1 MKTGIPNE
9 GGLAMATLI
18 ASKQSLVPTDPEQAI
33 AQATAAWESFVRDGQ
48 FQQHKPRQIIANS
61 WQQCRASGIDPESGR
76 APTTLGFDHLKEY
89 MQEHEL
95 GQSGVEVLD
104 SYSDLLA
111 ESGHVLVLADAKGQ
125 LLHSVGQKQIQKKL
139 EQINFMPGAD
149 WAEET
154 VGPNGIGTAL
164 SLGRPELVLGSEHY
178 CQGWQPW
185 VCYGAPIYSP
195 GNNNVIGAVD
205 ITGSARF
212 VKSESLALTISI
224 AKSIEQVLMIKH
236 LKLREQRQE
245 LLENLERQ
253 WPHEGLLLLHADGDF
268 LDLNLRASRFLKM
281 DHKCSTKKDLE
292 QKLPQ
297 LWENLQPVLARGEG
311 CNDFEFTANGQ
322 IELTCRIEAFQI
334 KGGDSGWVLVL
345 SEKRSQPRTTKIA
358 SKKYFTFEDIK
369 GESIQLKKALKIAQ
383 AAANDR
389 LKNPVLIQ
397 GETGTGK
404 ELIAQAIH
412 SASDQAQGPFIAINC
427 SAIPADLVES
437 ELFGYEAGA
446 FTGAQRQGRSGK
458 FEAANGGTI
467 FLDEIDSMPLHV
479 QVKLL
484 RIVEENTVT
493 RIGGHQTRPI
503 NCRIITASGSNLR
516 QLMEKSEFRP
526 DLFHRLSV
534 LEIDLPAL
542 RDRERDIKS
551 LTKFFIDQACR
562 STGREPLI
570 LTIEVEQILE
580 EYSWPGNLRELYNL
594 CHRWVLTVDEK
605 EITVKHIP
613 DHLRQQKCSGNIQ
626 KESLKSLG
634 DDLIEQ
640 VLQEVGGNVSRAAKK
655 LGIARSTLYRR
666 IKK

>member
-1 MKTGIPNE
+1 MMKTGLLNE
-9 GGLAMATLI
+9 GELAMATLL
-18 ASKQSLVPTDPEQAI
+18 ASKQTLVPADPGQAI

-61 WQQCRASGIDPESGR
+61 WQQCRASGIDPESRR

-195 GNNNVIGAVD
+195 GSNSVIGAVD

-253 WPHEGLLLLHADGDF
+253 WPHDGLLLLHADGDF
-268 LDLNLRASRFLKM
+268 LDLNQRASRLLKM
-281 DHKCSTKKDLE
+281 DHKCSTKKDLA
-292 QKLPQ
+292 QKFPQ
-297 LWENLQPVLARGEG
+297 LWKNLQPALAKGEG
-311 CNDFEFTANGQ
+311 CNDFEFSANEQ
-322 IELTCRIEAFQI
+322 IELTCRIEVFQI
-334 KGGDSGWVLVL
+334 KGGDLGWVLVL
-345 SEKRSQPRTTKIA
+345 SEKHSQSQTKIA

-369 GESIQLKKALKIAQ
+369 GDSTQLQKALKIAQ

-389 LKNPVLIQ
+389 LKNPIMIQ

-412 SASDQAQGPFIAINC
+412 SASEQAQGPFIAINC
-427 SAIPADLVES
+427 SALPADLVES
-437 ELFGYEAGA
+437 ELFGYEAGS

-458 FEAANGGTI
+458 FEAANSGTI

-493 RIGGHQTRPI
+493 RIGSHQTRPI

-516 QLMEKSEFRP
+516 QLMEKGDFRP

-542 RDRERDIKS
+542 RDRDEDIKS
-551 LTKFFIDQACR
+551 LTQFFINQACR

-570 LTIEVEQILE
+570 LSTKVEQVLE

-605 EITVKHIP
+605 EITLQHLP
-613 DHLRQQKCSGNIQ
+613 DHFRQQKSAGNIQ

-634 DDLIEQ
+634 DDLIDQ
-640 VLQEVGGNVSRAAKK
+640 ALQEADGNVSRAAKK

>member
-1 MKTGIPNE
+1 
-9 GGLAMATLI
+9 MATLI
-18 ASKQSLVPTDPEQAI
+18 ASKQTLVPTDPEQAI

-48 FQQHKPRQIIANS
+48 FQQHKPRQTIANS
-61 WQQCRASGIDPESGR
+61 WQQCRDSGIDPEAKR
-76 APTTLGFDHLKEY
+76 APTILGFDHLKEY

-111 ESGHVLVLADAKGQ
+111 GSGHVLVLADAKGQ
-125 LLHSVGQKQIQKKL
+125 LLHSVGEKQIQKKL

-149 WAEET
+149 WAEKT
-154 VGPNGIGTAL
+154 VGPNGIGTTL

-195 GNNNVIGAVD
+195 GTNNVIGAVD

-268 LDLNLRASRFLKM
+268 LDLNQRASRFLKM
-281 DHKCSTKKDLE
+281 DHKCFTKKDLE
-292 QKLPQ
+292 QKFPQ
-297 LWENLQPVLARGEG
+297 LWKNLQPILARGEG
-311 CNDFEFTANGQ
+311 CNDFEFSANGQ
-322 IELTCRIEAFQI
+322 IELACRIEAFQI
-334 KGGDSGWVLVL
+334 KGGDSGWVLAL
-345 SEKRSQPRTTKIA
+345 SEKRSQSQSKIKSKIA

-369 GESIQLKKALKIAQ
+369 GDSTQLQKALKIAQ

-412 SASDQAQGPFIAINC
+412 SASDHVQGPFIAINC

-467 FLDEIDSMPLHV
+467 FLDEIDSMPLSV

-484 RIVEENTVT
+484 RIVEENSVT
-493 RIGGHQTRPI
+493 RIGSHQTRPI

-516 QLMEKSEFRP
+516 QLMETGDFRP

-542 RDRERDIKS
+542 RDRDQDIRF
-551 LTKFFIDQACR
+551 LTQFFIDQACHF
-562 STGREPLI
+562 SDREPLI
-570 LTIEVEQILE
+570 LSSEVEQILE

-605 EITVKHIP
+605 EITLKHLP
-613 DHLRQQKCSGNIQ
+613 DHFRQLKCSGNIQ

-634 DDLIEQ
+634 DDLIDQ
-640 VLQEVGGNVSRAAKK
+640 TLQEADGNVSRAAKK